1 MNRNPIKFATLFPFV
16 FFVFSFFP
24 PNASCQGKFDEVSK
38 LLKSK
43 RSVLG
48 GNVCMLVSRNS
59 EIVFEQNLGDYNRNT
74 PVRIASCSKWL
85 TAALIATF
93 FDEGRISPD
102 DSLGKF
108 LPLFS
113 SYGKGSI
120 TIGQCMSHTTG
131 IESGEI
137 TFRTLLE
144 RRKFKSLGEELSSFV
159 VKPVV
164 GQPGNV
170 FAYGN
175 IGLNI
180 VGRILELISHK
191 DFETLFQERIAK
203 PLGMKNTSFAEDK
216 VVNPSGGAVSTPMD
230 YMNFMN
236 MLLNKGEFK
245 GKRILSPEVI
255 SQMQCCRTD
264 NVKVIYRPAEA
275 KFLDYGWGEW
285 ILERNAAGESTV
297 LSSPGLFGTYP
308 WIDTQRHYAAIIFVK
323 NIHFKDRQK
332 NGEEIRTAVNKAIN
346 SGDSRTSGKDI
357 TN

>member
-1 MNRNPIKFATLFPFV
+1 MNYKPIKFATLFLFV
-16 FFVFSFFP
+16 LSTVSLSFS
-24 PNASCQGKFDEVSK
+24 NGNGQGKFDELSK

-48 GNVCMLVSRNS
+48 GNVCMLVSKNN

-93 FDEGRISPD
+93 IDEGHISPD
-102 DSLGKF
+102 DSLGKY
-108 LPLFS
+108 LPVFS

-120 TIGQCMSHTTG
+120 TIGQCMSHTSG

-144 RRKFKSLGEELSSFV
+144 RRKFKSLDEELNSFV
-159 VKPVV
+159 IKPIV
-164 GQPGNV
+164 GKPGEV

-203 PLGMKNTSFAEDK
+203 PLGMKNTSFAADK
-216 VVNPSGGAVSTPMD
+216 VLNPSGGAVSTPMD
-230 YMNFMN
+230 FVNFMN
-236 MLLNKGEFK
+236 MLLNKGEFN
-245 GKRILSPEVI
+245 GKRILSQEVVA
-255 SQMQCCRTD
+255 QMQRIRTE
-264 NVKVIYRPAEA
+264 NVKVLYRPAEA
-275 KFLDYGWGEW
+275 KFLNYGWGEW
-285 ILERNAAGESTV
+285 ILERDAAGESTV
-297 LSSPGLFGTYP
+297 LSSPGLFGTFP
-308 WIDTQRHYAAIIFVK
+308 WIDTQRNYTAIIFVK

-332 NGEEIRTAVNKAIN
+332 NAEEVRVVVNKVIN
-346 SGDSRTSGKDI
+346 VVR
-357 TN
+357 

>member
-1 MNRNPIKFATLFPFV
+1 MNYKPIKFATIFLL
-16 FFVFSFFP
+16 VFSILSP
-24 PNASCQGKFDEVSK
+24 TANGQGKFDEVAQ

-43 RSVLG
+43 RAVLG
-48 GNVCMLVSRNS
+48 GNVCMLVSQNN

-74 PVRIASCSKWL
+74 PERIASCSKWL

-93 FDEGRISPD
+93 IDEGRISPD

-108 LPLFS
+108 LPDFS
-113 SYGKGSI
+113 SYSKGSI

-131 IESGEI
+131 IESSEI
-137 TFRTLLE
+137 TIRSLLE
-144 RRKFKSLGEELSSFV
+144 RRKFKSLDEELNSFV
-159 VKPVV
+159 VRPIAGKP
-164 GQPGNV
+164 GKV

-191 DFETLFQERIAK
+191 DFETLFQQRIAK
-203 PLGMKNTSFAEDK
+203 PLGMKNTSFAADK

-236 MLLNKGEFK
+236 MLLNKGEYM

-255 SQMQCCRTD
+255 FQMQRSGTD

-275 KFLDYGWGEW
+275 KYLDYGWGEW
-285 ILERNAAGESTV
+285 ILERNAVGESTV
-297 LSSPGLFGTYP
+297 LSSPGLFGTFP
-308 WIDTQRHYAAIIFVK
+308 WIDTQRNYAAIIFVK

-332 NGEEIRTAVNKAIN
+332 NTEDVRVAVNKVF
-346 SGDSRTSGKDI
+346 K
-357 TN
+357 

>member
-1 MNRNPIKFATLFPFV
+1 MDYKPFRLPTLFL
-16 FFVFSFFP
+16 FVFSFLS
-24 PNASCQGKFDEVSK
+24 PNANSQGKFDEVAR

-48 GNVCMLVSRNS
+48 GNVCMLVSQNN

-93 FDEGRISPD
+93 IDEGRISPD

-108 LPLFS
+108 LPVFS

-120 TIGQCMSHTTG
+120 TIGQCMSHTTA

-137 TFRTLLE
+137 TFRSLLE
-144 RRKFKSLGEELSSFV
+144 RRKFKSLEDELNSFV
-159 VKPVV
+159 AKPTM
-164 GQPGNV
+164 GEPGKV

-180 VGRILELISHK
+180 VGHILEIISHK

-203 PLGMKNTSFAEDK
+203 PLGMKNTSFSDDK

-236 MLLNKGEFK
+236 MLLNKGVFN
-245 GKRILSPEVI
+245 GKRILGTEVI
-255 SQMQCCRTD
+255 SQMQRIRTE
-264 NVKVIYRPAEA
+264 NVNVIYRPAEA

-285 ILERNAAGESTV
+285 ILERNAVGESTV

-308 WIDTQRHYAAIIFVK
+308 WIDIQRNYAAIIFVK

-332 NGEEIRTAVNKAIN
+332 NGEAMRVAVNRAIN
-346 SGDSRTSGKDI
+346 LRR
-357 TN
+357 